1 MLSKDLICGY
11 VSILARNSIYLLFVN
26 FVLLKIS
33 LLDCFDSVSGVCASK
48 RLGSFKRESSRL
60 FSHFLVV
67 DFLGIYGQAIKCIRW
82 MPWQSEAMKDVV
94 TCDKPRGVCKLTLI
108 RGFPNGETHL
118 IY

>member
-1 MLSKDLICGY
+1 MAVCKYLLLSKQIVKG
-11 VSILARNSIYLLFVN
+11 SYLPITQHNLV
-26 FVLLKIS
+26 
-33 LLDCFDSVSGVCASK
+33 DCFG
-48 RLGSFKRESSRL
+48 L
-60 FSHFLVV
+60 
-67 DFLGIYGQAIKCIRW
+67 YGQATKRTRW